1 MPNKRKATDKSLI
14 ILAKGLMNSISRKNT
29 GKENATKVLCLSK
42 NQFTDQ
48 AVLLP
53 SFSLNDKFLV
63 FNQLCVLFH
72 VSNELHLPET
82 VELPSQIKSKAN
94 SDHHALSKHW
104 FLLRVQLIY
113 LFIFL
118 IKRNNL
124 SQKYLEAANTTEN
137 KSIITSRSSYI
148 CLKQTKQN
156 H

>member
-1 MPNKRKATDKSLI
+1 MC
-14 ILAKGLMNSISRKNT
+14 IL
-29 GKENATKVLCLSK
+29 LS
-42 NQFTDQ
+42 
-48 AVLLP
+48 
-53 SFSLNDKFLV
+53 
-63 FNQLCVLFH
+63 H

-156 H
+156 HWQDPKPKHNEFLNLKDSTTHSKDQIICGSWKEQLIFQGLYIAQEERIGKDTLSFPH